1 MILLAA
7 AAVWGAAG
15 ASGPAAAVAQ
25 VPVEEPQAEVDDF
38 SLGPISPNPFAGE
51 TRISFRLG
59 EGLFAAGQEV
69 RVTLRVFNIL
79 HQLVA
84 VPVSRGGG
92 EASGEPIEA
101 MAFDRPGL
109 YQARWDGQ
117 DMEGRAVTA
126 GPYFVE
132 LTVGDR
138 SQVRKILLLR

>member
-1 MILLAA
+1 MTLLA

-15 ASGPAAAVAQ
+15 AVGPAAARAQ
-25 VPVEEPQAEVDDF
+25 GPVEEPQAGVDDF

-59 EGLFAAGQEV
+59 EGLFAGGQEV

-84 VPVSRGGG
+84 VPMAHEGVADSGG
-92 EASGEPIEA
+92 PIEDL
-101 MAFDRPGL
+101 AFDRPGL
-109 YQARWDGQ
+109 YQARWDGR
-117 DMEGRAVTA
+117 DMEGRVVTE